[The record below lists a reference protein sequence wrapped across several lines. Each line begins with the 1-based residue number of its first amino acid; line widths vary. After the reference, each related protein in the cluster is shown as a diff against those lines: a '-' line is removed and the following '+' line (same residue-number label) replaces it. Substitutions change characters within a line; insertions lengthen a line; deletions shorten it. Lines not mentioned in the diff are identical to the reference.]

1 MNDKYRT
8 NQTAPPALL
17 VVVFIIGTGIAV
29 GVASPYALLTVILD
43 GLKALVVLAGPVLAG
58 LWLVPG
64 FRLGSLP
71 LRWHLLIGAALGI
84 GATSLLILLLGLAGA
99 LQRPV
104 WIVIQ
109 VTLVAAGLV
118 RLQALLGAK
127 RRNEK
132 SNSRR
137 VDETSGATGYL
148 WFLAGPFLVLG
159 LIAASNAPGFIW
171 QEEGF
176 GYDALEYHLEM
187 PKEYLHA
194 GSIEYAP
201 HNVYANF
208 PANIEMLYL
217 LAMILLKEDVDVGTV
232 ANMIHLILAM
242 LTVYGAWLA
251 GREWSPRAGVV
262 SAVVMASAGW
272 LAYLCGLAYVE
283 NGMLFFTVTAIAVL
297 LNGAQASDDPP
308 GAVGL
313 SPRGVT
319 PVRWIV
325 LAGVITGLACG
336 CKYSAVPL
344 VALPLAVAVM
354 LLPGRSVQ
362 RSVAKAC
369 VFTLAA
375 LLTFSPWLMKN
386 RIMTGNPVFPH
397 ANGVFEASPQG
408 WGPQES
414 ERWDRGHM
422 LAPDEDTLLQRLSIA
437 WNRIP
442 GDRYQRFGPLIIL
455 LPVGG
460 LLFRKRDRVDL
471 ILLIMLLLQLGVWLL
486 ATHLYARFAV
496 VMLVPLAL
504 LAGRAVAGGIGRT
517 RVRAIAVALI
527 VGSGWN
533 LAFAVRHQR
542 LESSGG
548 APASLVYDGM
558 LAGYEYFKVINHE
571 LPEDAKI
578 LLVGDARAFYF
589 QREVDY
595 CVVFNKN
602 PFVEAVRSA
611 GGNMDGDIVGWL
623 RDQGYTHVLVNW
635 NEVSRLSNT
644 YGFAPEITPALFER
658 LASHGLSMM
667 HDFPHPTHDGRYTTL
682 YAVR

>member
-17 VVVFIIGTGIAV
+17 VTVFIMGTLLAV
-29 GVASPYALLTVILD
+29 GIASPYALLTVILD

-58 LWLVPG
+58 LWLVPV

-71 LRWHLLIGAALGI
+71 LRWHFLIGAALGI

-99 LQRPV
+99 LHRPV

-118 RLQALLGAK
+118 RLQALLGAT

-132 SNSRR
+132 SASKR
-137 VDETSGATGYL
+137 VDETSGAISYL

-159 LIAASNAPGFIW
+159 LIAASNAPGYIW

-176 GYDALEYHLEM
+176 GYDVLEYHLEM

-217 LAMILLKEDVDVGTV
+217 LAVILLKDDVDVGTV
-232 ANMIHLILAM
+232 ANMMHLILAM

-283 NGMLFFTVTAIAVL
+283 NGMLLFTVTAIAVL
-297 LNGAQASDDPP
+297 LKGAQTSDDPP
-308 GAVGL
+308 GAVGF
-313 SPRGVT
+313 SRGVT
-319 PVRWIV
+319 PIRWIV
-325 LAGVITGLACG
+325 LAGVIAGLACG
-336 CKYSAVPL
+336 CKYTAVPL
-344 VALPLAVAVM
+344 VALPLAVAVI

-362 RSVAKAC
+362 RSIGKAF
-369 VFTLAA
+369 VFTVAA
-375 LLTFSPWLMKN
+375 LLAFSPWLIKN
-386 RIMTGNPVFPH
+386 GIMTGNPVFPL
-397 ANGVFEASPQG
+397 ANGVFKASPQG
-408 WGPQES
+408 WGPAES
-414 ERWDRGHM
+414 ERWDRGHV
-422 LAPDEDTLLQRLSIA
+422 LSADEDTLLQRLSIA

-460 LLFRKRDRVDL
+460 LLLRKRDRVDL
-471 ILLIMLLLQLGVWLL
+471 ILLIMLLLQLCVWLL

-504 LAGRAVAGGIGRT
+504 LAGRAVVGGMSET
-517 RVRAIAVALI
+517 RVRVIAVALI

-533 LAFAVRHQR
+533 LAFAARQQR

-548 APASLVYDGM
+548 APASLFYDGM

-595 CVVFNKN
+595 CVIFNRN
-602 PFVEAVRSA
+602 PFVETVRST
-611 GGNMDGDIVGWL
+611 GGNRDGDIVGWL

-635 NEVSRLSNT
+635 SEVSRLSNT
-644 YGFAPEITPALFER
+644 YGFAPQITPALFER
-658 LASHGLSMM
+658 LASHGLSVMRE
-667 HDFPHPTHDGRYTTL
+667 FSHPTGTDRYATL
-682 YAVR
+682 YALR